1 MPRQFTIKDYES
13 STDVFYTEIVTEL
26 VTEIDDFVT
35 SENTT
40 VTPKYRGSSSSV
52 PTNREPSEP
61 KDDDTPVRVKN
72 RPIRDGDA
80 GLWIAIAVVCVAAIV
95 VVFLLLA
102 SVVLRWRRA
111 EESSYNLERSEN
123 DHTNPAFEAG
133 EIAGLEPANG
143 MHEVSI
149 GLTTFADEES
159 KSVL

>member
-1 MPRQFTIKDYES
+1 MEIWHALVYVCVSVIYFGCWIENCYGLENSTDYES

-40 VTPKYRGSSSSV
+40 VTPKYR
-52 PTNREPSEP
+52 
-61 KDDDTPVRVKN
+61 
-72 RPIRDGDA
+72 A
-80 GLWIAIAVVCVAAIV
+80 GLWIAIAVVCIAAIV

>member
-1 MPRQFTIKDYES
+1 MIILINLQKGCDYES

-52 PTNREPSEP
+52 PTNRKPSEP

-111 EESSYNLERSEN
+111 EESSYNLERS
-123 DHTNPAFEAG
+123 
-133 EIAGLEPANG
+133 
-143 MHEVSI
+143 VK
-149 GLTTFADEES
+149 TTIQIPHS
-159 KSVL
+159 RQVKSQGWNRRTECTKFLLV